1 MPEFTAAE
9 YSAILLSLKVSVV
22 ATLLSLPFGF
32 VLAYLMTF
40 HRFRGKVALDVV
52 ANLPLTL
59 PPVVIGYLL
68 LLLLGQK
75 GIIGQHLL
83 QPLGIKL
90 IFTWKAAVIATAV
103 VGFPLLVRSIRIGM
117 ETIDQGL
124 IQASRTLG
132 AGWLDS
138 MVTVILPL
146 SLRGIIAGSA
156 LMFARGLGEFGATI
170 IVAGNI
176 PGVTQ
181 TIPLAIYDYASSPS
195 GDSMAMALCAVSVVI
210 SVAVLFFHEYLSR
223 RMIRVD

>member
-1 MPEFTAAE
+1 MPEFSAAE

-22 ATLLSLPFGF
+22 ATLLSLPVGF
-32 VLAYLMTF
+32 AAAYVMTY
-40 HRFRGKVALDVV
+40 RQFRGKVALDVIV
-52 ANLPLTL
+52 NLPLTL

-68 LLLLGQK
+68 LIVLGQK
-75 GIIGQHLL
+75 GFIGIHIL

-103 VGFPLLVRSIRIGM
+103 VGFPLMVRSIRIGM
-117 ETIDQGL
+117 ETIDPRL

-132 AGWLDS
+132 AGWCDAML
-138 MVTVILPL
+138 TVIFPL
-146 SLRGIIAGSA
+146 SLRGVIAGSA

-170 IVAGNI
+170 IVAGNM

-195 GDSMAMALCAVSVVI
+195 GDTMAMALCTVSVVI
-210 SVAVLFFHEYLSR
+210 SIAVLLFHEYLSR